1 MTRFC
6 QNLIV
11 ALDFALQ
18 LLDARLELYIRLAET
33 ALFLNPA
40 VKCVVD
46 LSSGLRL
53 SHEYFFLKVVLFSE
67 RVELAL
73 SFSQLRSQQAV
84 LCFDVHLP
92 NEHRTFNKT

>member
-1 MTRFC
+1 VTRFG

-11 ALDFALQ
+11 ALYFALQ
-18 LLDARLELYIRLAET
+18 LLDARLELYVRLADT
-33 ALFLNPA
+33 ALFLNLA

-53 SHEYFFLKVVLFSE
+53 SHEYFFVKVVLFSK

-73 SFSQLRSQQAV
+73 SFSQLRRQAA
-84 LCFDVHLP
+84 LP
-92 NEHRTFNKT
+92 NEH